1 MKDICVIGSINM
13 DLVVKVNRMAKVGET
28 ILSEGYYKYSGGKGA
43 NQAVAASRLGARVH
57 MIGKVGN
64 DDNGDALLEKLAE
77 DEVDIEY
84 ISVDNSNPT
93 GMAVI
98 MVDQDANNSI
108 IVVPGANMKIES
120 SDVQKAR
127 EVIIM
132 SKLIVAQ
139 FETPVE
145 ATIEAFKI
153 AKDNNVVT
161 ILNPAPAREIPD
173 ELLGL
178 TDIIIPNETEAYEL
192 TKIKIDNENSIKA
205 AAEKFLER
213 GAKYAI
219 ITLGERGAALVSKEG
234 FEIIKAVKVTAL
246 DTTAAGDSFIGALA
260 SKLCNYEKI
269 DFEKIKEAVIF
280 ANKVSSMVVQKPGAQ
295 ASLPTLNEVM
305 EEFGED

>member
-1 MKDICVIGSINM
+1 M

-28 ILSEGYYKYSGGKGA
+28 ILSEGYNKYSGGKGA
-43 NQAVAASRLGARVH
+43 NQAVAASRLGANVH

-64 DDNGDALLEKLAE
+64 DDNGDALLKQLAE

-98 MVDQDANNSI
+98 IVDKDANNSI

-139 FETPVE
+139 FETPFE

-192 TKIKIDNENSIKA
+192 TKIKIDTENSIKA

-269 DFEKIKEAVIF
+269 EFEKIKEAVIF
-280 ANKVSSMVVQKPGAQ
+280 ANKVSSMVVQKSGAQ
-295 ASLPTLNEVM
+295 ASLPTLKEVA
-305 EEFGED
+305 EEYGED